1 MIYISIIQLF
11 LILQFCLVVFCEL
24 TPFFADT
31 FKSVSLR
38 MVLGLCLVTLS
49 YYANY
54 LIFAPYHI
62 ILIIFALCAISTFL
76 SFHFIIKEYVRRLQ
90 RANRLTLLTKT
101 TLLCSNRTINRVI
114 RHLK

>member
-31 FKSVSLR
+31 VKSISVR
-38 MVLGLCLVTLS
+38 MLLGFCLITIA
-49 YYANY
+49 YYSNY

-62 ILIIFALCAISTFL
+62 IMIVFLLCGITTFL
-76 SFHFIIKEYVRRLQ
+76 AFHFTIKEYMRRLQ

-101 TLLCSNRTINRVI
+101 KRGVSRENDNRWI
-114 RHLK
+114 

>member
-1 MIYISIIQLF
+1 MIYISIIQLS

-24 TPFFADT
+24 TPFFVDT

-38 MVLGLCLVTLS
+38 MVLCLCLVTLS

-62 ILIIFALCAISTFL
+62 ILIIFALCVISTFL

-101 TLLCSNRTINRVI
+101 KRGVSRENYNRWI
-114 RHLK
+114 